1 MASKL
6 ILHQYSDLPPHPEGD
21 FDHGDVALS
30 NGYVFI
36 ANTAAGT
43 VEVVWLSMHIDATRR
58 RTSP

>member
-1 MASKL
+1 MTHKL
-6 ILHQYSDLPPHPEGD
+6 VLRQYIDLPFHAEGD

-30 NGYVFI
+30 KGYVFI